1 MQIVLLSGGS
11 GKRLWPLSNEV
22 RSKQFLKLFT
32 DKNNQKESI
41 VQRVYKQIKEA
52 QPSANITVATNNL
65 QYDCVR
71 EHLDHD
77 VNVVLE
83 PSRRDTYPAIA
94 LACAYLSLE
103 KNISPDET
111 IIVLPVDPFT
121 ELSFFRTLSQMD
133 MIIQNNKADLA
144 LIGIKPLLPTSKYG
158 YIIPKPKETEGMYY
172 VDMFVEKPDEETA
185 ANLINIGSYWN
196 GGVFAFKL
204 QYLLSI
210 IEKDVHFSS
219 YQDLHDNYNQLEKI
233 SFDYKVV
240 EKASNVA
247 VVPYYGK
254 WTDIGTWRTLTDE
267 MPQVNIGSVVSEKT
281 RNTFVINELNIPIIT
296 LGTKDIVVVAS
307 NDGILVSDLMESAN
321 LKSVVEKL
329 DLS

>member
-1 MQIVLLSGGS
+1 
-11 GKRLWPLSNEV
+11 
-22 RSKQFLKLFT
+22 
-32 DKNNQKESI
+32 
-41 VQRVYKQIKEA
+41 
-52 QPSANITVATNNL
+52 
-65 QYDCVR
+65 
-71 EHLDHD
+71 
-77 VNVVLE
+77 
-83 PSRRDTYPAIA
+83 
-94 LACAYLSLE
+94 
-103 KNISPDET
+103 
-111 IIVLPVDPFT
+111 
-121 ELSFFRTLSQMD
+121 
-133 MIIQNNKADLA
+133 
-144 LIGIKPLLPTSKYG
+144 LPTSKYG
-158 YIIPKPKETEGMYY
+158 YIIPKVKELKNKGIDKNKNEKTEGINY

-210 IEKDVHFSS
+210 IEKEVDFLN
-219 YQDLHDNYNQLEKI
+219 YQDLHDKYNQLEKT

-267 MPQVNIGSVVSEKT
+267 MPHGDIGLVVSEKT
-281 RNTFVINELNIPIIT
+281 RNTFVINELNIPIVT

-321 LKSVVEKL
+321 LKSVVDKL
-329 DLS
+329 

>member
-32 DKNNQKESI
+32 DENGKEESI

-52 QPSANITVATNNL
+52 QPNASITVATNNL
-65 QYDCVR
+65 QYDSVR
-71 EHLDHD
+71 EHLNNDID
-77 VNVVLE
+77 VVLE

-94 LACAYLSLE
+94 LACAYLFLE

-121 ELSFFRTLSQMD
+121 ELSFFRTLSQLD
-133 MIIQNNKADLA
+133 TLIQNNKTDLA

-158 YIIPKPKETEGMYY
+158 YIIPKTNTKTGDISY

-185 ANLINIGSYWN
+185 TNLINIGSYWN

-204 QYLLSI
+204 QYVLSI
-210 IEKDVHFSS
+210 IQKDVNFTS
-219 YQDLHDNYNQLEKI
+219 YQDLHNKYSQLEKI

-240 EKASNVA
+240 EKASNIA

-267 MPQVNIGSVVSEKT
+267 MPQSNIGSVVSEKT
-281 RNTFVINELNIPIIT
+281 RNTFVINELDIPIVT

-307 NDGILVSDLMESAN
+307 NDGILVSDLIESAN

-329 DLS
+329 

>member
-32 DKNNQKESI
+32 DENDQKESI

-52 QPSANITVATNNL
+52 QPNASITVATNNL
-65 QYDCVR
+65 QYDSIR
-71 EHLDHD
+71 EHLNDEVD
-77 VNVVLE
+77 VVLE

-94 LACAYLSLE
+94 LACVYLALEKKTSLE
-103 KNISPDET
+103 ET

-133 MIIQNNKADLA
+133 TLIQDNKADLA

-158 YIIPKPKETEGMYY
+158 YIIPKAKTENISY

-204 QYLLSI
+204 HYLLSI
-210 IEKDVHFSS
+210 IEADVNFIN
-219 YQDLHDNYNQLEKI
+219 YQDLYNKYSQLEKI
-233 SFDYKVV
+233 SFDYKVA

-247 VVPYYGK
+247 VIPYYGK

-267 MPQVNIGSVVSEKT
+267 MPQGNIGSVVSEKT
-281 RNTFVINELNIPIIT
+281 RNTYVINELNIPIVA

-329 DLS
+329 